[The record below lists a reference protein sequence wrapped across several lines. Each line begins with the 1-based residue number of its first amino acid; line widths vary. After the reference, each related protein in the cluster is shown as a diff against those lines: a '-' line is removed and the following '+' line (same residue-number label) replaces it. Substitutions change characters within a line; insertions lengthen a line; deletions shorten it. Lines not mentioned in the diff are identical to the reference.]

1 MRRRSNPGRTF
12 RLRAVNTSPVGW
24 LALERPRSNA
34 EFLIPN
40 RSARSSEPRSRPG
53 WQLPPLMRSM
63 GRAPALP
70 SFGWAPMHCSQ
81 CLRAGAKATE
91 AWSPYVFA
99 LVIENDS
106 HGAAPEARLDACDPR
121 RTPRGRSHPPD
132 VRKLSDTWTLISNFA
147 GGTTDCV

>member
-1 MRRRSNPGRTF
+1 MQTEDDLRPRLRRQLKAAVRDRDRIAVSALRDGIAALDNAEAVEPGRTF
-12 RLRAVNTSPVGW
+12 RLRAVNTSPVGR

-53 WQLPPLMRSM
+53 WQLPLRMSSM
-63 GRAPALP
+63 GRASALP

-91 AWSPYVFA
+91 A
-99 LVIENDS
+99 
-106 HGAAPEARLDACDPR
+106 
-121 RTPRGRSHPPD
+121 
-132 VRKLSDTWTLISNFA
+132 
-147 GGTTDCV
+147 